1 MAKPWIHAMSS
12 VKRYGGKPEN
22 YLPIHDLMD
31 SSKAVIADSR
41 HRALTHNS
49 WFVGTILEKVFGNH
63 IVNSDGKKV
72 SVRQIGEDHVMED
85 FSNRFIPA
93 ASDYLNEMEY
103 RDWMQNGRDS
113 VPPSFEKIQNGRT
126 VTRRVVDLLKD

>member
-1 MAKPWIHAMSS
+1 MSS
-12 VKRYGGKPEN
+12 TKRYGGKPED

-85 FSNRFIPA
+85 FSNRFIPSA
-93 ASDYLNEMEY
+93 ADYLNEMEY
-103 RDWMQNGRDS
+103 KAWMMSGREAS
-113 VPPSFEKIQNGRT
+113 PPSFAKIASNT
-126 VTRRVVDLLKD
+126 KVTKRVIEFMKD

>member
-1 MAKPWIHAMSS
+1 MAKPYIHALSS
-12 VKRYGGKPEN
+12 VRRYGGTVEN

-63 IVNSDGKKV
+63 IVNSDGKRV

-85 FSNRFIPA
+85 FSNRFIPSA
-93 ASDYLNEMEY
+93 ADYLMEMEY
-103 RDWMQNGRDS
+103 RAWMQNGRDA
-113 VPPSFEKIQNGRT
+113 VPPSFERIRSSRT
-126 VTRRVVDLLKD
+126 VTKRVVDLLKD

>member
-1 MAKPWIHAMSS
+1 MAKPWVHAMSS
-12 VKRYGGKPEN
+12 AKRYGGIPED
-22 YLPIHDLMD
+22 YLKIHDLMD

-63 IVNSDGKKV
+63 IVNSDGKRV

-103 RDWMQNGRDS
+103 KGWMQNGRDA
-113 VPPSFEKIQNGRT
+113 VPPSFEKIQRNQV